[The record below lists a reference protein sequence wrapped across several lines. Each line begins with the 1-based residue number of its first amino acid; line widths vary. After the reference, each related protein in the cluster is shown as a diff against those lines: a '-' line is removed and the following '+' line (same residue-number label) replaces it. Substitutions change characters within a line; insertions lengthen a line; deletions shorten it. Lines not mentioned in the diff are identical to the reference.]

1 METHIQYATPPDT
14 SHNVPAE
21 IPADRHPVPIVVDRR
36 LPWYE
41 WPIFPAK
48 TSEGALSVS
57 PDTLKT
63 MIDAYSVDSLPM
75 HEHCELLGVD
85 KMTFNKII
93 KQYPE
98 IEAYYRQAQ
107 KDKAHN
113 YNRDAV
119 KLYQDPIPEQFLA
132 VDKQGNKVPVMA
144 GVRYMENKKDLLL
157 RQAEIHE
164 LGTYQQR
171 VAVDNRNINLNMN
184 LNAQVDINDLEK
196 MPLDALLRP
205 ND

>member
-1 METHIQYATPPDT
+1 METHIQYATPPDCST
-14 SHNVPAE
+14 NIPEPIPPEKNPVAYVPDKNLQWWEWLRFPSNAAE
-21 IPADRHPVPIVVDRR
+21 N
-36 LPWYE
+36 
-41 WPIFPAK
+41 
-48 TSEGALSVS
+48 GLSVT
-57 PDTLKT
+57 PETIKNL
-63 MIDAYSVDSLPM
+63 IDAYAVDSLTIQD
-75 HEHCELLGVD
+75 HCELAGLGHSTINYICR
-85 KMTFNKII
+85 KF
-93 KQYPE
+93 PE
-98 IEAYYRQAQ
+98 VAAYYRQAQ
-107 KDKAHN
+107 MDKAHN

-184 LNAQVDINDLEK
+184 LNANVDINDLEK
-196 MPLDALLRP
+196 MPLDALLKP